1 MTSVILK
8 NTNNCDIIIVVIKM
22 KQTENFVQDS
32 ILLISLTLAAV
43 FTSFAPYIILL
54 LCGILMF
61 VITIRSLS
69 DKPNRLL
76 IMMQIATS
84 AVFSV
89 ISGMFSPYLV
99 FYICRTKKE
108 FQIILPAIFYIIVQ
122 TISDERSLPE
132 ILCGG
137 LFLLSTAALIS
148 FAERLT
154 VGYLAAKDQIAKS
167 VSVTAVNEMYER
179 KLNRELV
186 IKNYLAD
193 KNVRLEE
200 RENISRNI
208 HNSVGH
214 SITAAIMTL
223 DAADMLFDTAPNI
236 AREKMNAANE
246 RIRGSLSSIRHA
258 VRVLDGE
265 SKFVAVNDLI
275 SELTAVIDSFVM
287 DTMIKIHTDFT
298 NTDTELTI
306 PHEHTE
312 FLTGA
317 AQELLSNGVRHG
329 NADMFTVRVTADSGH
344 IRLSV
349 ADNGKSDFSAL
360 NSRER
365 IENGFGLKKLISYAK
380 RCGGTAVFENENG
393 FRSEITLPLYWEGE
407 HG

>member
-8 NTNNCDIIIVVIKM
+8 KAKKCDIIIVVIKM

-43 FTSFAPYIILL
+43 FTSFVPYIILL

-69 DKPNRLL
+69 DKPNRML
-76 IMMQIATS
+76 IMIQFAVS

-89 ISGMFSPYLV
+89 ISGMIIPYLV
-99 FYICRTKKE
+99 FYICRTKKA
-108 FQIILPAIFYIIVQ
+108 FQTVFPAIFYVIVQ
-122 TISDERSLPE
+122 AIAGERSLPG

-137 LFLLSTAALIS
+137 LLLTAASLLIGL
-148 FAERLT
+148 AERLT
-154 VGYLAAKDQIAKS
+154 IGYLTAKDQIARS
-167 VSVTAVNEMYER
+167 VSVTAVNEMYEK

-193 KNVRLEE
+193 KNARLEE

-223 DAADMLFDTAPNI
+223 DAADMLFDTAPNK

-246 RIRGSLSSIRHA
+246 RIRGSLNSIRHA

-265 SKFVAVNDLI
+265 SKFVSANDLI
-275 SELTAVIDSFVM
+275 SELTAVIDSFVT
-287 DTMIKIHTDFT
+287 DTMIKIHTDF
-298 NTDTELTI
+298 TDTELTI

-349 ADNGKSDFSAL
+349 TDNGKSDFSAL

-365 IENGFGLKKLISYAK
+365 ISGGYGLRKLISYAE

-393 FRSEITLPLYWEGE
+393 FRSEITLPLYREGKHE
-407 HG
+407 

>member
-1 MTSVILK
+1 M
-8 NTNNCDIIIVVIKM
+8 VVIKM
-22 KQTENFVQDS
+22 KQTENVVQDS
-32 ILLISLTLAAV
+32 ILLISLTSAAV

-61 VITIRSLS
+61 IITIRSLS
-69 DKPNRLL
+69 DKPNRLP
-76 IMMQIATS
+76 ITIQFAAS

-89 ISGMFSPYLV
+89 ISGTLVSYLV
-99 FYICRTKKE
+99 FYICRTKKA
-108 FQIILPAIFYIIVQ
+108 FQIIFAAIFYVTVQ
-122 TISDERSLPE
+122 TIIGERSLPE

-137 LFLLSTAALIS
+137 LLLLVAAMLIS
-148 FAERLT
+148 LAERLMI
-154 VGYLAAKDQIAKS
+154 GYLTAKDQIAKS
-167 VSVTAVNEMYER
+167 VSMTAVNEMYEK
-179 KLNRELV
+179 KLNRELM

-193 KNVRLEE
+193 KNARLEE

-223 DAADMLFDTAPNI
+223 DAADMLFDTAPDK

-246 RIRGSLSSIRHA
+246 RIRGSLNSIRHA

-265 SKFVAVNDLI
+265 SKFVSVNDLI
-275 SELTAVIDSFVM
+275 SELTAVIDSFVI
-287 DTMIKIHTDFT
+287 DTMIKIYTDF
-298 NTDTELTI
+298 TDTELTI

-329 NADMFTVRVTADSGH
+329 NADIFTVRVTADSGH

-365 IENGFGLKKLISYAK
+365 ISGGFGLRKLISYAE
-380 RCGGTAVFENENG
+380 RCGGIAVFENKNG
-393 FRSEITLPLYWEGE
+393 FRSEITLPLYRGVE
-407 HG
+407 HE